1 MVSVKKLLVLETM
14 QETTKILKLF
24 KNLCEAEEINVL
36 RQSKS

>member
-1 MVSVKKLLVLETM
+1 MDSVKKLLLLKTM
-14 QETTKILKLF
+14 QETTRSLKLF